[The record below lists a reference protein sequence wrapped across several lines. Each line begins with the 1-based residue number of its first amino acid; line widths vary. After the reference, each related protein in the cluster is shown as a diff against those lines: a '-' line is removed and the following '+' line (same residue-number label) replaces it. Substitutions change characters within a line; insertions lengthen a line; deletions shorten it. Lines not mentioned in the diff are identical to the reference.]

1 MTLSLSCCSLTNFL
15 NRPSMSVFPPKIC
28 LHPYWHGHCPQPCL
42 KPSHLTIMNVVGFTT
57 YCGSLSLV
65 YPVLGG
71 VAFNC
76 SPLLIQVSDLVLIP
90 EYSFPFSILPPS
102 GSLANDPSAFALG
115 YYPPPPPNFSIPD
128 YQPEKLA
135 RSRCYS
141 LLHTN
146 GIIV

>member
-1 MTLSLSCCSLTNFL
+1 
-15 NRPSMSVFPPKIC
+15 
-28 LHPYWHGHCPQPCL
+28 
-42 KPSHLTIMNVVGFTT
+42 MNVVGFTT

-115 YYPPPPPNFSIPD
+115 YYPPPPLIFPSRIINLKSWQGQDVTHYSI
-128 YQPEKLA
+128 QME
-135 RSRCYS
+135 
-141 LLHTN
+141 
-146 GIIV
+146 